1 MTDQSSDPTTR
12 VQTAAPATAPPTP
25 PAPPPAGWAAPATRR
40 DDGRRGSAL
49 FGIVLVGIGLWFF
62 ASETL
67 GLDMPDIRWRQ
78 AWPVILIVVGAWI
91 LLGQLRRR
99 R

>member
-1 MTDQSSDPTTR
+1 MSDQPSDPTTR
-12 VQTAAPATAPPTP
+12 VQTPAPPPSAP
-25 PAPPPAGWAAPATRR
+25 PAPPSGWAAPRARH
-40 DDGRRGSAL
+40 DDGRWGSAL
-49 FGIVLVGIGLWFF
+49 VGLVLVGIGAWFF

-78 AWPVILIVVGAWI
+78 AWPLILIVIGAWI